1 LDPDINSG
9 RWTLEEDSKLTEAV
23 KKYGSNCNSN
33 WVAVAAMVPR
43 RRDVHCRSRWVNHL
57 SSTLYHVWKP
67 EEDAKLTEAVEEL
80 GTKWARVAAMVP
92 SRTDVQCRYRW
103 VESLYPNIA
112 LGKKGK
118 WTVEEDA
125 KLTEAVEELGTKWVE
140 VAAMVPSRTDVQ
152 CRYRW
157 VESLDPNIT
166 LGKKGKWTVEEDAK
180 LTEAVEELG
189 TNWARVAAMVPSRT
203 NTQCRYRW
211 VESLDP
217 KHYSVIYL

>member
-1 LDPDINSG
+1 MG
-9 RWTLEEDSKLTEAV
+9 RSCCD
-23 KKYGSNCNSN
+23 GS
-33 WVAVAAMVPR
+33 
-43 RRDVHCRSRWVNHL
+43 
-57 SSTLYHVWKP
+57 
-67 EEDAKLTEAVEEL
+67 
-80 GTKWARVAAMVP
+80 
-92 SRTDVQCRYRW
+92 
-103 VESLYPNIA
+103 ESID
-112 LGKKGK
+112 
-118 WTVEEDA
+118 E
-125 KLTEAVEELGTKWVE
+125 
-140 VAAMVPSRTDVQ
+140 Q